1 MGGCFTIGWVE
12 GLLIDLVWI
21 AAVVAIIRILIPWLA
36 GLIGIG
42 PPVMQIVNIILW
54 AIIAVWVIY
63 LVFGLLGCIAPGGA
77 GLFPH
82 SLR

>member
-1 MGGCFTIGWVE
+1 MACFTLGWLA

-21 AAVVAIIRILIPWLA
+21 AAVVAIIRILVPWLF
-36 GLIGIG
+36 IGFG
-42 PPVMQIVNIILW
+42 PPIVQIVNIILW

-63 LVFGLLGCIAPGGA
+63 LVFGLLECIAPGGV

-82 SLR
+82 ALR